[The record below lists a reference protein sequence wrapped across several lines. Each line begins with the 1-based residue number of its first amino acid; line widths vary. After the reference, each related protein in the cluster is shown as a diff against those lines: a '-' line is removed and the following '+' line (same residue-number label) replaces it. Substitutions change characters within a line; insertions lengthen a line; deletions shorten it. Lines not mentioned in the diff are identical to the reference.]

1 MTRAPFEDRRHAGR
15 DLALRLSRFAH
26 RPDVTVLALPRGG
39 VPVAAELAT
48 ALEAPLDVFVVRKL
62 GVPGQPE
69 LAMGAIASGG
79 ARVLNEDIVSALEI
93 HPETV
98 DAVTAD
104 ETVELARREAAYRD
118 DRPPLDVQGRTVL
131 LVDDGAATGA
141 SMRVA
146 VEALRQLHPVRI
158 VAVLPVASREACE
171 RIHRVCDAVVCAEMP
186 EPFRAVAVWYDD
198 FPQVDDEEVTAALAF
213 AHPAGEGAA

>member
-1 MTRAPFEDRRHAGR
+1 MRIAPAGHGQPGESAMIRPPFEDRRHAGR
-15 DLALRLSRFAH
+15 ELAVRLARFAR

-62 GVPGQPE
+62 GVPGEPE

-79 ARVLNEDIVSALEI
+79 ARVMNEKIVAALEI
-93 HPETV
+93 HQETV

-118 DRPPLDVQGRTVL
+118 DRPPLDVRGRTVL
-131 LVDDGAATGA
+131 LV
-141 SMRVA
+141 
-146 VEALRQLHPVRI
+146 
-158 VAVLPVASREACE
+158 
-171 RIHRVCDAVVCAEMP
+171 
-186 EPFRAVAVWYDD
+186 
-198 FPQVDDEEVTAALAF
+198 
-213 AHPAGEGAA
+213 

>member
-15 DLALRLSRFAH
+15 DLAQRLSRFAH

-48 ALEAPLDVFVVRKL
+48 ALDAPLDVFVVRKL

-79 ARVLNEDIVSALEI
+79 ARVLNENIVSALEI

-98 DAVTAD
+98 DAVTAE
-104 ETVELARREAAYRD
+104 ETEELVRRERAYRD
-118 DRPPLDVQGRTVL
+118 DRPPIDVRGRTVL

-146 VEALRQLHPVRI
+146 AEALRQLHPLRI
-158 VAVLPVASREACE
+158 VAVLPVASRDACE

-186 EPFRAVAVWYDD
+186 EPFRAVAVWYDR
-198 FPQVDDEEVTAALAF
+198 FPQVDDEEVLAALAQ
-213 AHPAGEGAA
+213 AHPAGEGTA

>member
-15 DLALRLSRFAH
+15 DLAQRLSRFAH

-39 VPVAAELAT
+39 VPVAAELAS
-48 ALEAPLDVFVVRKL
+48 ALDAPLDVFIVRKL

-79 ARVLNEDIVSALEI
+79 TRVLNEDIVSSLEI

-104 ETVELARREAAYRD
+104 EAEELARREHAYRD
-118 DRPPLDVQGRTVL
+118 DRPPIDVRGRTVL

-141 SMRVA
+141 TMRVA
-146 VEALRQLHPVRI
+146 AQALRQLHPLRI

-171 RIHRVCDAVVCAEMP
+171 RVHRVCDAVVCAEMP
-186 EPFRAVAVWYDD
+186 EPFRAVAVWYDH
-198 FPQVDDEEVTAALAF
+198 FPQVEDDEVLAALAQTH
-213 AHPAGEGAA
+213 AAGEGSA

>member
-1 MTRAPFEDRRHAGR
+1 MIRAPFEDRRHAGR
-15 DLALRLSRFAH
+15 DLAQRLSRFAH

-48 ALEAPLDVFVVRKL
+48 ALDAPLDVFVVRKL
-62 GVPGQPE
+62 GVPGRPE

-79 ARVLNEDIVSALEI
+79 ARVLNEDVVSALEI
-93 HPETV
+93 HSETV

-104 ETVELARREAAYRD
+104 ETEELARREQAYRD
-118 DRPPLDVQGRTVL
+118 DRPPIDVRGRTVL

-146 VEALRQLHPVRI
+146 AEALRQLHPARI
-158 VAVLPVASREACE
+158 VAVLPVASRDACD

-186 EPFRAVAVWYDD
+186 EPFRAVAVWYDH
-198 FPQVDDEEVTAALAF
+198 FPQVEDEEVLAALAQ
-213 AHPAGEGAA
+213 AHAAREGAA

>member
-15 DLALRLSRFAH
+15 DLAQRLSRFAH

-48 ALEAPLDVFVVRKL
+48 ALDAPLDVFVVRKL

-79 ARVLNEDIVSALEI
+79 ARVLNEDIVSSLEI

-98 DAVTAD
+98 DAITAD
-104 ETVELARREAAYRD
+104 EAEELARREHAYRD
-118 DRPPLDVQGRTVL
+118 DRPPIDVRGRTVL

-146 VEALRQLHPVRI
+146 AEALRQLQPVRI
-158 VAVLPVASREACE
+158 VAVLPVASRDACE

-186 EPFRAVAVWYDD
+186 EPFRAVAVWYDQ
-198 FPQVDDEEVTAALAF
+198 FPQVDDEEVLAALAQ
-213 AHPAGEGAA
+213 AHAAGEGAA